1 MSMKRR
7 DGYIAAISR
16 KHITMTTLKSQWI
29 CSKHIV
35 YIVFQSS
42 FHRPAVHHHGVRNDK
57 HHETRGHRIRG
68 AYTYALC
75 PRSRANSSIVKPRDL
90 LDRENL
96 TAYIYI
102 YTCNSIIYGGYVV

>member
-29 CSKHIV
+29 CSKHFV

-42 FHRPAVHHHGVRNDK
+42 FHRPAVHHHGVRND
-57 HHETRGHRIRG
+57 ETRSRDEKGLYTVELRLYIRKSNASPDG
-68 AYTYALC
+68 WTHLLNTY
-75 PRSRANSSIVKPRDL
+75 N
-90 LDRENL
+90 E
-96 TAYIYI
+96 
-102 YTCNSIIYGGYVV
+102 